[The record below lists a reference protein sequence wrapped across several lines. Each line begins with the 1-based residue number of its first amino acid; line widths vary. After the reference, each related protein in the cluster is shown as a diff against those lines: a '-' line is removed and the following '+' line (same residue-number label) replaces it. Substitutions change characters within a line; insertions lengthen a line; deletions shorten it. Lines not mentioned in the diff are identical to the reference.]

1 MNLLLRCGLRHHA
14 RRPLPSLLT
23 LLGIAAGVALLV
35 AMQSAQRTAERAFD
49 LAVATVVGDGTHV
62 VRGGPEGLPV
72 AGYAALQRALGGRG
86 VAPSIRA

>member
-49 LAVATVVGDGTHV
+49 LAVAIPATIALAPVMAGLAAW
-62 VRGGPEGLPV
+62 VRIDSPGPAV
-72 AGYAALQRALGGRG
+72 FRQRRAGAFGR
-86 VAPSIRA
+86 S